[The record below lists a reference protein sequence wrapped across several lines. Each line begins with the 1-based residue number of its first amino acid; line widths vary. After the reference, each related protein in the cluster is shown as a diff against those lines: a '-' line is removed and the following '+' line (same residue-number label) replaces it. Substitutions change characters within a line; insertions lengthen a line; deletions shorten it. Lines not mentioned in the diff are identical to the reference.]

1 MGQRFQIYV
10 RYNGGK
16 SLVAY
21 HLQWCWGRYA
31 INRVYQLLDFID
43 KNLKDTYSNFIS
55 DKFDISNRGEYRED
69 KRILENLIQMNITEG
84 SYVAGIDLVKEEQEF
99 AEEPS
104 ETFKINPRKQDNNNG
119 IIVIDINND
128 RKIKYGMTVGYEGE
142 GKYKKFEIVNAR
154 QYMEAYQEDLDYIKE
169 NLKTEEDNKWYL
181 ELLATIEKQIVFT
194 EDFELMTQEEF
205 ENMFNKEYKYEDC
218 GVKVPTPF

>member
-21 HLQWCWGRYA
+21 HLQWCYGRFA
-31 INRVYQLLDFID
+31 INRVYQLLDFIS
-43 KNLKDTYSNFIS
+43 KNLQDTYSNFIS

-69 KRILENLIQMNITEG
+69 KRILEGLMQMNITTG
-84 SYVAGIDLVKEEQEF
+84 SYCAGIDLVKEEQEF
-99 AEEPS
+99 AKEPS
-104 ETFKINPRKQDNNNG
+104 ETFKTNPRKQDNNNG
-119 IIVIDINND
+119 IIVIDISND

-142 GKYKKFEIVNAR
+142 GKYKEFEIVNAR
-154 QYMEAYQEDLDYIKE
+154 QYMEAYQGDLDYIKE

-218 GVKVPTPF
+218 GVKIDKPF

>member
-43 KNLKDTYSNFIS
+43 KNLKDTYSNFTS
-55 DKFDISNRGEYRED
+55 DKFDISNRGKYRED
-69 KRILENLIQMNITEG
+69 KRILESLIQMNITEG

-99 AEEPS
+99 AKEPS

-119 IIVIDINND
+119 IIVIDITND

-142 GKYKKFEIVNAR
+142 GKYKEFEIVNAR
-154 QYMEAYQEDLDYIKE
+154 QYMEAYQGDLDYIKE

-194 EDFELMTQEEF
+194 EDFEVMTQQEF
-205 ENMFNKEYKYEDC
+205 ENMFNQEYKYENC
-218 GVKVPTPF
+218 GVKAPIPF